1 MLGVGL
7 NYMLNQKRD
16 GNTFMMNGNDML
28 MPMVSVSIPIYRKK
42 YNAMQNEAALLQEA
56 VNQQTIGLKN
66 NLMVQYRSFVQNL
79 DDAKRRVTLYQQQEE
94 LAQKT
99 TDLLLAGFTTSGT
112 NYEEVLRMQYKV
124 LDFGFKH
131 IEAITD
137 YNMSVALAEKLMGRI
152 IW

>member
-1 MLGVGL
+1 
-7 NYMLNQKRD
+7 
-16 GNTFMMNGNDML
+16 
-28 MPMVSVSIPIYRKK
+28 
-42 YNAMQNEAALLQEA
+42 MQNEAVLMQES
-56 VNQQTIGLKN
+56 VKQQTLGLKN

-79 DDAKRRVTLYQQQEE
+79 NDAKRRVTLYQQQEE